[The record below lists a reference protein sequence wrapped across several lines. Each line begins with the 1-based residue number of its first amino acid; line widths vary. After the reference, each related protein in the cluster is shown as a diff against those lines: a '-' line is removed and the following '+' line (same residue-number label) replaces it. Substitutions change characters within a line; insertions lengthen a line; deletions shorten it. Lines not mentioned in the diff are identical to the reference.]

1 MFAVKIFVAVALGLL
16 VLLGV
21 TQLVIPGF
29 AERKVESNLE
39 ERGGDAGEAV
49 ADVKAFPAVRLL
61 WGSGDRL
68 EIRGRGLLIGIELDR
83 AARPFCEEL
92 QERGVLC
99 KETHDFVIR
108 LAPPLVVKE
117 EDLDFALEQLRAV
130 LG

>member
-1 MFAVKIFVAVALGLL
+1 M
-16 VLLGV
+16 
-21 TQLVIPGF
+21 
-29 AERKVESNLE
+29 
-39 ERGGDAGEAV
+39 GDAGALAV
-49 ADVKAFPAVRLL
+49 APAPSGNDDVVALRAELRHD
-61 WGSGDRL
+61 SIR